1 MERQRLTVLASVAV
15 VVAVG
20 LVSGWPPARW
30 QEWERGLEDQ
40 FVVLRGPRPAPRPVV
55 LVAVDDATLQQ
66 GSWFV
71 GQKTDQIPA
80 WARGIDTLPWPR
92 AAYGLLAARLRQ
104 AGAAV
109 VAINVTFAGPSSK
122 GPADDAAMAK
132 NLEPLRGHV
141 ALAAEMLEP
150 QDAAV
155 GSGLTLVRPDLF
167 LPALGGAG
175 ALGLTNTLP
184 REAGQPARH
193 PDAYGRGLLPENG
206 VEPAPSLAGTALR
219 LLGRPSRQN
228 DPAMA
233 LNFYG
238 PEGSFRRLS
247 AWEVLDPARW
257 QRHPQRSSLKDALVL
272 VGPVVSQGEAGN
284 PTPFGRL
291 SGLEMLA
298 TATANSLQGDG
309 LSPWPV
315 SSHARALLAMAPLL
329 LVAGLGLVRTA
340 LSWRLGLV
348 IAALTLQLVAG
359 FVAMRQLERWLP
371 LLAPASGLVLLG
383 LLYGGDAYLREEKE
397 RRRLR
402 RTFERYVAPSVVAEI
417 LSDPRAAEG
426 ILRGRLLPVTVLFS
440 DLKGF
445 TQLTQQRS
453 AEGQIE
459 LHVRQLNQYLGG
471 MVEVIAAHGGTVDKF
486 IGDAVMAVFGSPIG
500 RGPRD
505 EAVAALRC
513 AQAMRVRLAQL
524 NEGWQAEGIEPF
536 SSGIGLASGAVI
548 VGQIGSPRRLDFT
561 VIGDKVNLASRLEG
575 LTRLLDVP
583 VVIDATTA
591 ELVEGELEVR
601 SLQPQQVKGMGLIPV
616 FTVLE
621 PGFSEASDPGE
632 SAP

>member
-1 MERQRLTVLASVAV
+1 MERPRLTALASVAV
-15 VVAVG
+15 VIAVG

-40 FVVLRGPRPAPRPVV
+40 LVVLRGLRTPSPQVV

-71 GQKTDQIPA
+71 GQKPDQIPA

-132 NLEPLRGHV
+132 TLEPLRGHV

-175 ALGLTNTLP
+175 ALGLTNALP

-206 VEPAPSLAGTALR
+206 VEPVPSLAGSALR

-238 PEGSFRRLS
+238 PEGSFQRLS

-257 QRHPQRSSLKDALVL
+257 QRHPQRASLKGAVVL

-315 SSHARALLAMAPLL
+315 PSPARALLAMAPLL
-329 LVAGLGLVRTA
+329 LVAGLGLWRST
-340 LSWRLGLV
+340 LGWRLGLV

-359 FVAMRQLERWLP
+359 FVAMRQLDRWLP
-371 LLAPASGLVLLG
+371 LLGPASGLVLLG
-383 LLYGGDAYLREEKE
+383 LLYGGDAYLREERE

-417 LSDPRAAEG
+417 LSDPGAAEG

-453 AEGQIE
+453 VEGRIE
-459 LHVRQLNQYLGG
+459 LHVRQLNEYLGG

-500 RGPRD
+500 RGPRE
-505 EAVAALRC
+505 EALAALRC
-513 AQAMRVRLAQL
+513 AEAMRTRLAEL
-524 NEGWQAEGIEPF
+524 NEGWLAEGIEPF

-575 LTRLLDVP
+575 LTRLLNVP
-583 VVIDATTA
+583 IVIDGTTA
-591 ELVEGELEVR
+591 ELVEGELVIRPLE
-601 SLQPQQVKGMGLIPV
+601 PQQVKGMGMIPV
-616 FTVLE
+616 YTLADTA
-621 PGFSEASDPGE
+621 ASPAAIV
-632 SAP
+632 S

>member
-1 MERQRLTVLASVAV
+1 MKRPHLTALVSAAL

-20 LVSGWPPARW
+20 LVSGWPPTRW
-30 QEWERGLEDQ
+30 QAWERGLEDQ
-40 FVVLRGPRPAPRPVV
+40 LMVMRGPRAAPRQVV

-66 GSWFV
+66 GSWFL
-71 GQKTDQIPA
+71 GQKPAQIPA
-80 WARGIDTLPWPR
+80 WARGIDSLPWPR

-122 GPADDAAMAK
+122 GPGDDAALAK
-132 NLEPLRGHV
+132 CLEPLRGHV

-206 VEPAPSLAGTALR
+206 VEPVPSLAGTALR

-238 PEGSFRRLS
+238 PEGTFQRLS

-257 QRHPQRSSLKDALVL
+257 QRLPQRSNLKGALVL

-309 LSPWPV
+309 LSPWPL
-315 SSHARALLAMAPLL
+315 SSPARALLAMAPLL
-329 LVAGLGLVRTA
+329 LVVGLGLVRTA

-348 IAALTLQLVAG
+348 VAALTLQLVAG
-359 FVAMRQLERWLP
+359 FVAMRQLDRWLP
-371 LLAPASGLVLLG
+371 LLAPASALVLLG

-417 LSDPRAAEG
+417 LSDPGAAEG

-453 AEGQIE
+453 AEGKIE
-459 LHVRQLNQYLGG
+459 LHVRQLNEYLGG

-500 RGPRD
+500 RGPRE
-505 EAVAALRC
+505 EALSALRC
-513 AQAMRVRLAQL
+513 AQAMRARLAQL
-524 NEGWQAEGIEPF
+524 NEGWLAEGIEPF
-536 SSGIGLASGAVI
+536 NSGIGVASGPVI

-583 VVIDATTA
+583 VVIDDTTA
-591 ELVEGELEVR
+591 ELVEGELVIR
-601 SLQPQQVKGMGLIPV
+601 SLEPQQVKGMGLIPV
-616 FTVLE
+616 FTVLAE
-621 PGFSEASDPGE
+621 QRQ
-632 SAP
+632 